1 MPAKGFP
8 ARDDCCTGAS
18 LVPVPGDVQTLAD
31 RIAAEVAAFGRDSPR
46 ARETLR
52 GLLSPDPAAFCQAA
66 LPLLKQEH
74 GGTGVRFLHA
84 LLPDLLPLCNP
95 ALCSLEDDI
104 AIARQVM
111 RKDPLLEVKLAKR
124 IGNSQAREGQPIE
137 TAVALRILEVIG
149 TVADGSRILPI
160 LIQCLRQPDPR
171 LRSKAALLIGRT
183 NRSTQ
188 GVAQAAWE
196 PDARVRANCVE
207 ALWGVDTEA
216 ARAALWAASND
227 PSNRVQGNAL
237 LGLYRLGDAASIG
250 PLVRMSA
257 HAEPL
262 FRATAAWAMAET
274 GDPRFLSILAPLVGE
289 PDAIARR
296 HVFRAISILNKA
308 VSSLAEAPPLRVALG
323 QTYCQPEGVRLVRAA
338 VSLPGGGEVEELRPT
353 GIVLWQGP
361 RMIAE
366 YSVRRPRSPA
376 RLALAVALPA
386 LRAFTQPSCV
396 ALEQGAQ
403 ACLELQRPP
412 DRLAIV
418 RFGQTPPE
426 ADPGS
431 LHPGASFL
439 GEDVSALD
447 PEVEELKKLPSY
459 AQVLRTLLNTLT
471 HVPGGSHAL
480 LLEDRTAASDMPKLD
495 SAGAQTLIRDARAA
509 KVAVHAVALTD
520 PGGSP
525 GILAEVAA
533 QTGGVCLAAS
543 DPEAIPALC
552 EKLHFFL
559 LHPLEVLYC
568 PEDPEPAGPLKLQVY
583 SEQGFGE
590 DLLGG

>member
-1 MPAKGFP
+1 MPVSA
-8 ARDDCCTGAS
+8 
-18 LVPVPGDVQTLAD
+18 DVQSLAD
-31 RIAAEVAAFGRDSPR
+31 RIAAEVAAFRRDPPR
-46 ARETLR
+46 AREALR
-52 GLLSPDPAAFCQAA
+52 DLVSRGPDAFCQAA
-66 LPLLKQEH
+66 LPLLKQEQ
-74 GGTGVRFLHA
+74 GGAGVRFLHA

-95 ALCSLEDDI
+95 ALCSLEDDV
-104 AIARQVM
+104 AIARLVM

-124 IGNSQAREGQPIE
+124 IGNSQTREGPPIE
-137 TAVALRILEVIG
+137 TAVALRILEVIA
-149 TVADGSRILPI
+149 TVADGTRILPI

-183 NRSTQ
+183 NRSAQ
-188 GVAQAAWE
+188 GVEKAAWE

-216 ARAALWAASND
+216 ARAALWAATSD
-227 PSNRVQGNAL
+227 PHNRVQGNAL

-262 FRATAAWAMAET
+262 FRATAAWAMGET
-274 GDPRFLSILAPLVGE
+274 GDPRFLPILTSMVGE

-296 HVFRAISILNKA
+296 HVFRAISRVKRAI
-308 VSSLAEAPPLRVALG
+308 SGLAQAPPLRVALG
-323 QTYCQPEGVRLVRAA
+323 QTYCQPDGVRLVRAA
-338 VSLPGGGEVEELRPT
+338 LSLPGGGEVTELRPT

-366 YSVRRPRSPA
+366 YTVRGPRSPA

-403 ACLELQRPP
+403 ACVALQRQP
-412 DRLAIV
+412 DRIAIV

-431 LHPGASFL
+431 LQPGASFL

-447 PEVEELKKLPSY
+447 PELEELRKLPSY

-471 HVPGGSHAL
+471 HVPGASHAL
-480 LLEDRTAASDMPKLD
+480 LLEDRTATSAMPKLD

-509 KVAVHAVALTD
+509 KVAVHSVALTD

-552 EKLHFFL
+552 EKLSFFL
-559 LHPLEVLYC
+559 LHSLEVLYC

-583 SEQGFGE
+583 CAQGCGE
-590 DLLGG
+590 DVLGG

>member
-1 MPAKGFP
+1 M
-8 ARDDCCTGAS
+8 R
-18 LVPVPGDVQTLAD
+18 
-31 RIAAEVAAFGRDSPR
+31 
-46 ARETLR
+46 
-52 GLLSPDPAAFCQAA
+52 
-66 LPLLKQEH
+66 LPK
-74 GGTGVRFLHA
+74 